1 MKPILLKVAGLQS
14 YREQQEID
22 FASLT
27 ETGLFGIFGPTG
39 SGKSSLLDAIT
50 LAMYGKV
57 ERAVNGT
64 QGIMNHSEDQ
74 LSVAFTF
81 ELVSSAGPRR
91 YRVERKFKRTGDQT
105 VSNTI
110 SRFIE
115 VTADGDQVMAD
126 KLADVTKCVEEHI
139 GLKMDDFTRAVVLP
153 QGKFAEFLSLR
164 GVDRRQM
171 LQRLFHLE
179 QYGDGLALKLSR
191 RVKENEAALRALEAE
206 QQGLG
211 SAGQADVEAAAE
223 RQQAAVR
230 HATDCRKRLDEA
242 VQRAER
248 YARIRELQDERTRRE
263 GQRRGLLQ
271 QEADILLLEQKLGK
285 SDEAEKML
293 PALKAWRSAEE
304 AWKSRLA
311 RAEGQEASAAAAER
325 QAAGL
330 AAAEAAAQAALAA
343 EEPAL
348 RESEG
353 TYRRALELEAELR
366 ELRQGRTAVLERRDE
381 ASRGLAARRES
392 MARER
397 ELLAKGQKR
406 QQELQASLQPLA
418 VRSQERQSLQEAM
431 QRLQVL
437 RSASS
442 QWETAERERAERAAV
457 HAAAEAR
464 LAAAEDR
471 RQSLEA
477 QRGGGIAVG
486 ALHLEKL
493 RAGEAAAEAAVDS
506 LELHGSTVA
515 AALKGQELHRL
526 SLSLAREL
534 QDGQPCPVCGSL
546 HHPLPAL
553 EEDSGAQE
561 ELEARLELSRTMGRR
576 ALEVRHQFHNLLEQ
590 TGGWLEQVYGEGAAE
605 LMKSPAAAGLEQRSA
620 AGATVALNQSILPS
634 ASDPS
639 VAAAPEGRL
648 ASLGATPPSG
658 PANLSDL
665 PAVSDSL
672 AVAALSSLRE
682 DPASSGPSAASA
694 SNPAL
699 TGAAAPSPVASSVPD
714 EAMLAGLEAEL
725 AGLKARSAE
734 LRRTAVEWQRSMQDQ
749 QQMRHREAASVEAEA
764 GWLQGITAKTG
775 ELSRQLATLREEWS
789 VLFPEL
795 EPGAAEQAY
804 REMLKKDEQADEIRG
819 RLEISV
825 KFLEEKSAAVQAL
838 QEEIASLDKELA
850 QWNAQL
856 EGKEA
861 LEQEKEQRL
870 RQWTGGRSAAALL
883 AECEKRLQELQT
895 ALESSRQGSRLAAE
909 QAQHAVKEAAIARQ
923 AAESAREH
931 SAAAAVQ
938 WGNGLQSSP
947 FASASEVE
955 GAALTPE
962 ERTGAAARVK
972 AHRDDE
978 AEVALQLR
986 SIEEKLGGDA
996 VSGEEWQE
1004 SQETLRR
1011 CKEEDE
1017 SALQSRARAE
1027 RDLEDLQHRHIRWM
1041 ELEGERVEHA
1051 SLQDRLSKLQ
1061 TVLRGNAF
1069 VEYIAEEQLMQV
1081 CQAASQ
1087 RLRFLSKQR
1096 YALEVDSGGGFVIR
1110 DDGNGGV
1117 RRPVSTLS
1125 GGETFLTS
1133 LSLALALSAQ
1143 IQLRGQYPL
1152 QFFFLDEGF
1161 GTLDP
1166 ELLDT
1171 VITSLERLH
1180 NDQLAVGIISHVPEL
1195 RARLPRKLV
1204 IVPAEQGGGGSRIL
1218 LEKM

>member
-22 FASLT
+22 FESLT

-126 KLADVTKCVEEHI
+126 KLADVTRCVEEHI

-223 RQQAAVR
+223 RLQAAVR
-230 HATDCRKRLDEA
+230 HAADCRLRLDEA

-248 YARIRELQDERTRRE
+248 YARIRELQDERVRRE
-263 GQRRGLLQ
+263 GQRQVLLS

-353 TYRRALELEAELR
+353 VYRRALELEAELR
-366 ELRQGRTAVLERRDE
+366 ALRQERAAVLERRDE
-381 ASRGLAARRES
+381 ASRGLAARREG

-406 QQELQASLQPLA
+406 QQELQMSLQPLA
-418 VRSQERQSLQEAM
+418 VRSQERQSLQDAM

-442 QWETAERERAERAAV
+442 QWEMAERERAERAAV
-457 HAAAEAR
+457 LAAAEAR
-464 LAAAEDR
+464 LAAAEER

-477 QRGGGIAVG
+477 QRGGGIAAA

-561 ELEARLELSRTMGRR
+561 ELEARLELSRTLGRR

-590 TGGWLEQVYGEGAAE
+590 TGAWLEQVYGEGAAE
-605 LMKSPAAAGLEQRSA
+605 LMKSPAAAGLERSS
-620 AGATVALNQSILPS
+620 GTEATVLPGLSASHAPSDLLVATDQSASYASDLSALPD

-639 VAAAPEGRL
+639 VAAAPTHL
-648 ASLGATPPSG
+648 SATPAFPDLSVAAGLSNLTAGSASSDSSG
-658 PANLSDL
+658 VF
-665 PAVSDSL
+665 VSDPFS
-672 AVAALSSLRE
+672 
-682 DPASSGPSAASA
+682 
-694 SNPAL
+694 
-699 TGAAAPSPVASSVPD
+699 TTSPVPD
-714 EAMLAGLEAEL
+714 EVALAQLEAEL
-725 AGLKARSAE
+725 AGLKARSGE
-734 LRRTAVEWQRSMQDQ
+734 LRRTAVEWQRSMQEQ
-749 QQMRHREAASVEAEA
+749 QQMRHKEAAGVEAEA

-775 ELSRQLATLREEWS
+775 ELGRQLATLREEWS
-789 VLFPEL
+789 RLFPEL
-795 EPGAAEQAY
+795 EPDAAEQAY
-804 REMLKKDEQADEIRG
+804 REMLKKDEQADDIRG

-861 LEQEKEQRL
+861 LEQEKDQRL
-870 RQWTGGRSAAALL
+870 QQWTGGRSAAALL

-895 ALESSRQGSRLAAE
+895 ALESSKQGHRLAAE
-909 QAQHAVKEAAIARQ
+909 QAQDAVKEAAIARQ

-931 SAAAAVQ
+931 CAAAAAQ
-938 WGNGLQSSP
+938 WENSLQSSL
-947 FASASEVE
+947 FASALEVE

-986 SIEEKLGGDA
+986 SIEEKLGGA
-996 VSGEEWQE
+996 FVSGEEWQE

-1166 ELLDT
+1166 DLLDT

-1180 NDQLAVGIISHVPEL
+1180 NDQLSVGIISHVPEL